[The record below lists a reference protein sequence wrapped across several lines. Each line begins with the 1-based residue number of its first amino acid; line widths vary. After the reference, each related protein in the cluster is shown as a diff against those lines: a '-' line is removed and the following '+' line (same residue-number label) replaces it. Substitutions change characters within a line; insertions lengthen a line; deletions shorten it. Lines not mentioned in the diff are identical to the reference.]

1 MSVWRRTLRARVKPL
16 IHKLRNDFLYR
27 VANFYVNAVDNDNDS
42 DFRTNGEERF
52 ARTRLAGA
60 RVVFDVGAARGD
72 WTAIALAVDPNLI
85 VHCFEPT
92 SRRFELLA
100 NRNLGSRAVLNK
112 LGLGEAPGRADI
124 FYNAAG
130 GSNSLF
136 PQRYNGQTYMAPDV
150 ETIELSTIDIYCG
163 QHGIDRVDFI
173 KMDIE
178 GYETSALR
186 GAEQMLRA
194 GAIGII
200 QFEYSSVFLDAGS
213 SLLQLMKYVREV
225 NPAYEFH
232 KILPNGTRH
241 VTSYEHTL
249 DNFKTQNWALILRS

>member
-16 IHKLRNDFLYR
+16 IYRLRSDFLYR

-42 DFRTNGEERF
+42 DFRTNGEESF
-52 ARTRLAGA
+52 ARTHLRGT

-72 WTAIALAVDPNLI
+72 WTAIALDVDPNLV

-92 SRRFELLA
+92 TRRFDLLA
-100 NRNLGSRAVLNK
+100 NRNFGSRAVLNR

-124 FYNAAG
+124 FYDAAG

-136 PQRYNGQTYMAPDV
+136 PQRYNGQTYAAPDV
-150 ETIELSTIDIYCG
+150 ETIELSTIDLYCR
-163 QHGIDRVDFI
+163 QHDIDRIDFV

-178 GYETSALR
+178 GYEMSALR
-186 GAEQMLRA
+186 GAEQML
-194 GAIGII
+194 GGGKIGII

-213 SLLQLMKYVREV
+213 SLLQLMRYMRGI
-225 NPAYEFH
+225 NPDYEFH
-232 KILPNGTRH
+232 KILPHGTRQ
-241 VTSYEHTL
+241 VAAYEHTL
-249 DNFKTQNWALILRS
+249 DNFKTQNWALINRA